1 MAYLLRDESNRI
13 GVGATVNVLAGEYAE
28 LLPISIPARVA
39 LVGSELRSTTIRPAL
54 PTDTVLTERTDP
66 NKAQTAL
73 VIPDDNNRQN
83 MFYVRN
89 GSGIR
94 QLTLKGLTG
103 ALSGD
108 NIYGTKRPT
117 GGAFVS
123 LDPGTGADDT
133 TVWIAN
139 QSPRYYTPSTATYNP
154 ADGVFVVTVP
164 QRQFTPTDATYDPL
178 TGILVLTMNGHGLGR
193 GELISIADESLTFT
207 CAKDDLPLITHSKI
221 TDP

>member
-1 MAYLLRDESNRI
+1 M
-13 GVGATVNVLAGEYAE
+13 
-28 LLPISIPARVA
+28 
-39 LVGSELRSTTIRPAL
+39 
-54 PTDTVLTERTDP
+54 LTERTDP

-108 NIYGTKRPT
+108 NIYGTKRST

-133 TVWIAN
+133 TVWIAT
-139 QSPRYYTPSTATYNP
+139 QVPRYYTSSTATYKP
-154 ADGVFVVTVP
+154 RWSVCSYSS

-207 CAKDDLPLITHSKI
+207 CAKDDHSIDRPIPRI
-221 TDP
+221 TDPIAGLREYQFSNYNPTL